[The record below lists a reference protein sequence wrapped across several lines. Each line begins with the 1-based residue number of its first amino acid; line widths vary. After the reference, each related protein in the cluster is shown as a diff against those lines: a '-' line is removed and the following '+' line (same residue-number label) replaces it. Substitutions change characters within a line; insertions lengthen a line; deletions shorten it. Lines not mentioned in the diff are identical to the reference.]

1 MTYAPLEELLER
13 ADLVSLHVP
22 LLDSTRHIIGA
33 EQLARMKPTACLVNT
48 ARGGLVDDAALL
60 QALQKGQLAGAGL
73 DCVEDEASPVT
84 KGLMG
89 APNVLITPH
98 IGGTTADLADDMIPV
113 IVEKICSLVE
123 RGTADNIVNRAFL
136 EEAGAVRPQQSA
148 AQPMAKIKD

>member
-1 MTYAPLEELLER
+1 M
-13 ADLVSLHVP
+13 
-22 LLDSTRHIIGA
+22 
-33 EQLARMKPTACLVNT
+33 
-48 ARGGLVDDAALL
+48 
-60 QALQKGQLAGAGL
+60 
-73 DCVEDEASPVT
+73 PVT